1 MPLCAAQRGPP
12 HPPSAQPHV
21 RCCSVVLSPHSWSIS
36 LSTPPPP
43 SNPSA
48 FSSIQPEQGPRSSAT
63 LCRLFRRTSEKEKQ
77 IEATGGRGGDNETA
91 GWATAVHFD
100 RYFLSHC
107 SAGALVVCALIS
119 HDRQR
124 HNAGPCQ
131 GSMSGPRVPCGAEF
145 LSLVFSNP
153 VSELLTGEKSPA
165 SLLHF
170 SEDPCQNTQLWKA
183 ALHHVTNG
191 PNTSQLSVHHF

>member
-77 IEATGGRGGDNETA
+77 IEATGGGGDNETA

-191 PNTSQLSVHHF
+191 PNTSQLSVLHF